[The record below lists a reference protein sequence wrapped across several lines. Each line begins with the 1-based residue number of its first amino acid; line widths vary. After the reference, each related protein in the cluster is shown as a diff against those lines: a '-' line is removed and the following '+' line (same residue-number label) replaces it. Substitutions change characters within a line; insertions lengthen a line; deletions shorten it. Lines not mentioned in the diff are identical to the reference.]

1 MPLLDAATS
10 QLVVIDLQ
18 PGFYAPESGVDGTA
32 YAAAEARAAW
42 LVGVAATLG
51 IPVTLTEEDAA
62 RNGATSGL
70 VMEELPLGTVAFDKA
85 VFGLADQPDIL
96 AAIEANGRPTVVLVG
111 TETDVCVAQSAVGL
125 ADRGYGVVVVTDATF
140 APGESQDAGLRR
152 ASDGGALLL
161 HAKGVY
167 YEWIRTLADA
177 RAFQEA
183 RPDLAQPPGFSL

>member
-1 MPLLDAATS
+1 VPLLDAATS
-10 QLVVIDLQ
+10 QLIVVDLQ
-18 PGFYAPESGVDGTA
+18 PGFYPPEGVDGTA

-51 IPVTLTEEDAA
+51 IPVTLTEEDAV
-62 RNGATSGL
+62 RNGPTSGL
-70 VMEELPLGTVAFDKA
+70 VMEELPLGTAAFDKT
-85 VFGLADQPDIL
+85 VFGLADQADIL
-96 AAIEANGRPTVVLVG
+96 AAVAANARPTVVLVG
-111 TETDVCVAQSAVGL
+111 TETDVCVAQSAIGL
-125 ADRGYGVVVVTDATF
+125 VDRGYGVVVVTDATF
-140 APGESQDAGLRR
+140 SPGEAHAAGLRR

-183 RPDLAQPPGFSL
+183 RPDLAEPPGFRL